1 MEENKIETERPS
13 QTPIVF
19 PPRRRRHLNS
29 GTYRTLVRIFSHFD
43 GSQHLVSD
51 QNVPQE
57 LNRDNGNNESVQE
70 AEKEVPENVELVG
83 PDGAK
88 GRVADE
94 CCNGN
99 GFRERI
105 EQIESLLSVEENEDF
120 SGLEDTI
127 GIENILAIDLK
138 DMGYFPEQMLVDEPE
153 LVVKGNREP
162 SAASLDQNQNGGDK
176 AALLTNEEEHVET
189 VTSQDSVQMV
199 SVSHGSSLKTVELTE
214 SLNPRESTEQKHS
227 LSKTSALDV
236 EPIMQLESMELQ
248 TPVSAEG
255 AIELS
260 IPITEV
266 GAIKETEIFS
276 QNVPEAFDFSLNK
289 DMVAEASKPTDYSK
303 DKSLLPETN
312 SLEVVLEMPEK
323 FKETEKP
330 VCDITAM
337 SSTNHTDDGDIEEG
351 EISGDDGMDG
361 RPRDELLQDTVVLG
375 EQKVHKGQISKD
387 VIDRKEQLCEEV
399 NYKDFGSSSFLVDV
413 VEDGKIGRGVE
424 LRESRRTDMVCR
436 PGGVVQG
443 QNVSD
448 SHPLLDGGRIEMK
461 DNRVEMGIDW
471 SGAGNHGTAS
481 KEKWDAGACNKR
493 KRGPPN
499 KEKKERKKAKE
510 RKKRAEK
517 NRELGVKRLKLQPLQ
532 KPKPV
537 AYCRHYLNGK
547 CNLGDQ
553 CKYSHDTVP
562 LTKSTPCGKFA
573 RNECM
578 KGDDCGYDHDLSKY
592 ICHHFRDNGF
602 CGRGDSCLFS
612 HKMPSKEE
620 SETTACKPELKPPMV
635 QSNSR
640 SQQVNIGGAS
650 QQNVHALGFSTGIHS
665 RNNTKQNVTENVLKK
680 PELATKGISFPSV
693 ENSSLVHSSMSKQG
707 GVTPDRNTG
716 TKAGSQIDQSPF
728 SSIQNS
734 NEILKRTPVTT
745 PKGINFLSFAKASP
759 DAARGKSQ
767 VSHQTSP
774 GVSET
779 VQNSNG
785 MLKSDKTAASLGTS
799 FNPFGKCSVAS
810 PTGGQN
816 LNAMLQVN
824 LPAASHRTNFNPFGN
839 SSLAGSGSDQNLKGI
854 QPAESQGTS
863 FNPFR
868 KSSVTSSSSD
878 QNLNGML
885 QNNQPAASQGT
896 SFNPFGKSSVTS
908 FSSDQNLR
916 GILQAHQPSASQG
929 TSLNPFEKSSV
940 SSSST
945 VNPDSLTSCWGNGSN
960 RDSRESQN
968 TADKPQNSSAVSLRL
983 PPSPLTSGQSS
994 DHVAS
999 KFCKG
1004 TANSFQR
1011 GLFSTLAFAAKYRAQ
1026 NMNQSIGSTD
1036 TQVDKGN

>member
-43 GSQHLVSD
+43 ESQHLVSD

-153 LVVKGNREP
+153 LVVKGNCEP

-337 SSTNHTDDGDIEEG
+337 SSTNDTDDGDIEEG

-436 PGGVVQG
+436 PGVVQG

-481 KEKWDAGACNKR
+481 EEKWDAGACNKR

-716 TKAGSQIDQSPF
+716 TKAGNQIDQSPF